1 MKVLFL
7 HNRYQQSGG
16 EDVAVQAEKD
26 LLESHGHSVTLLEA
40 ENSSINGFWSSAGA
54 AASGV
59 YSLTWKKRIHAQMA
73 AARPD
78 VVHVHNFFPLIS
90 PAVHWAAREAGVPL
104 VQTLH
109 NYRLLCPNAIFF
121 RNGRVCE
128 DCLGKFFPWPAV
140 THACYRDNWQA
151 TGAVASMLALH
162 KTARTWTQ
170 NVDAYIALSNFARRK
185 FIKGGLPSEK
195 LFVKPNFTSRPLAD
209 FESAKSSSA
218 NNGAATSGEFAL
230 FAGRLVPEKGPHT
243 LIAAW
248 RQLSVAIPIRI
259 YGDGPLLADL
269 QAQCS
274 QLSLRGIS
282 FAGRVSRHELLCAMK
297 KARFL
302 VFPSEWYEC
311 FPMTLVEAFAC
322 GVPVV
327 ASRLGAAQEIVEEG
341 STGLFF
347 NPGDSNDLARKV
359 EWAWTHPREMTEM
372 GKAARKEYE
381 LKYTPEVNLRLLM
394 QVYERAMQA
403 QGRESAA
410 QSLPETLSNHLLLD

>member
-121 RNGRVCE
+121 RDGRVCE

-151 TGAVASMLALH
+151 TGAVASMLAFH

-185 FIKGGLPSEK
+185 FIQGGLPSEK
-195 LFVKPNFTSRPLAD
+195 IFVKPNFTSRPLAD
-209 FESAKSSSA
+209 FENAKSSSA
-218 NNGAATSGEFAL
+218 DNGAAPGEFAL

-381 LKYTPEVNLRLLM
+381 LKYTPEVNLRLLL

>member
-151 TGAVASMLALH
+151 TGAVASMLTTTLNATTINL
-162 KTARTWTQ
+162 
-170 NVDAYIALSNFARRK
+170 N
-185 FIKGGLPSEK
+185 
-195 LFVKPNFTSRPLAD
+195 
-209 FESAKSSSA
+209 A
-218 NNGAATSGEFAL
+218 NIT
-230 FAGRLVPEKGPHT
+230 GP
-243 LIAAW
+243 
-248 RQLSVAIPIRI
+248 
-259 YGDGPLLADL
+259 
-269 QAQCS
+269 
-274 QLSLRGIS
+274 
-282 FAGRVSRHELLCAMK
+282 VS
-297 KARFL
+297 
-302 VFPSEWYEC
+302 
-311 FPMTLVEAFAC
+311 
-322 GVPVV
+322 
-327 ASRLGAAQEIVEEG
+327 G
-341 STGLFF
+341 STATVVNVNQGPVFVS
-347 NPGDSNDLARKV
+347 NPAQIQR
-359 EWAWTHPREMTEM
+359 
-372 GKAARKEYE
+372 
-381 LKYTPEVNLRLLM
+381 LKTKL
-394 QVYERAMQA
+394 
-403 QGRESAA
+403 
-410 QSLPETLSNHLLLD
+410 